1 MVLHFAIEP
10 CSSGFTLLASL
21 DTTSMPTTVQE
32 APSTNAASPA
42 LPSGH
47 PRVGSVDIF
56 RGFDLLLMIFVN
68 SLADATGLP
77 WWTYHRGN
85 VNGMT
90 YVDMVFPAFLFLMGM
105 SIPLAIDARRSRG
118 QSALKVC
125 THIVIRSASLL
136 VMGLFIAN
144 AFHVNAQYT
153 HLNQTWWASLGFLA
167 LTLVWLRFPGE
178 AKRPIL
184 REVLRYSGLTLMAVL
199 FLMFRRVTPEGLP
212 ARLDFSY
219 VEILGLLGWAYLL
232 VSGIYLVIGKRF
244 KMLLAAFAALVA
256 LNIFSTLGWLH
267 SLNDFFGPWNPFESG
282 LSSLTMAG
290 VLASMVIVGDDVAS
304 SFQKK
309 LRWMFGAAAV
319 LFALG
324 YLLQPLGI
332 SKNHDTPTWCLY
344 CTAANFLI
352 ALLLFWII
360 DVKNRRAWAN
370 FAKPVGENPLLAYL
384 LAYVP
389 FLVPPL
395 YPLTPMGTSGWFG
408 VVKSVLLMLLMLVL
422 TRLLVR
428 ARITLRV

>member
-1 MVLHFAIEP
+1 MH
-10 CSSGFTLLASL
+10 
-21 DTTSMPTTVQE
+21 TTTQE
-32 APSTNAASPA
+32 APTTNVSYPA
-42 LPSGH
+42 LPSGQ

-68 SLADATGLP
+68 SLAEATGLP

-118 QSALKVC
+118 QGHLQIWAHV
-125 THIVIRSASLL
+125 VIRCASLL

-167 LTLVWLRFPGE
+167 IAVVWLRFPGE

-184 REVLRYSGLTLMAVL
+184 REVLRYSGLALMAAL
-199 FLMFRRVTPEGLP
+199 FLIFRRVTPEGQP

-232 VSGIYLVIGKRF
+232 VSSIYLLIGKRF
-244 KMLLAAFAALVA
+244 KLLLAAFAALVA
-256 LNIFSTLGWLH
+256 LNAFSTLGWLH
-267 SLNDFFGPWNPFESG
+267 SVNDFLGPWYPFESG
-282 LSSLTMAG
+282 LCSLTMAG
-290 VLASMVIVGDDVAS
+290 VLASLVIVGNQVAS

-309 LRWMFGAAAV
+309 FRWMFGSAAV
-319 LFALG
+319 LFTLG
-324 YLLQPLGI
+324 FLLQPLGI
-332 SKNHDTPTWCLY
+332 SKNRDTPTWCLY

-352 ALLLFWII
+352 ALLLYWII
-360 DVKNRRAWAN
+360 DVKNQRAWAN

-408 VVKSVLLMLLMLVL
+408 VVKSALLVLLMLVL